1 VPRNKAARGNRRKMK
16 RGKLDNHQRLP
27 IFGRPNAFSGD
38 SDMEVELGEESVD
51 WAILLYRDKSM
62 I

>member
-1 VPRNKAARGNRRKMK
+1 MK

-27 IFGRPNAFSGD
+27 IFGRPSAFSVD